1 MNSLLRTGVSVVKA
15 WDLILRV
22 PWFDLGKSLLAL
34 RGLMYLSAS
43 TSQLFYDI
51 NFIENCNLLH

>member
-1 MNSLLRTGVSVVKA
+1 MNSLLRTGVSVVKS

-22 PWFDLGKSLLAL
+22 PWFDLGKSSLAL

-43 TSQLFYDI
+43 TSLFYDI